1 MAQPKTYTLEYTLKK
16 GGKPKKTTCLQV
28 VKGRGFG
35 PKRDFRGNFVDVNGV
50 TILKSDVKTHKLT
63 LNK

>member
-1 MAQPKTYTLEYTLKK
+1 MAQQKTYTLSYVPFK
-16 GGKPKKTTCLQV
+16 GSPKSTKCLQV

-35 PKRDFRGNFVDVNGV
+35 PKRDHRGNFVDVNGK
-50 TILKSDVKTHKLT
+50 TIYKNEIQSFTLT